1 MTEKKKKEKKAETHI
16 CHVCEEVIYPEDE
29 QEYVETRRNTKMWF
43 HRNCIMAVIR
53 SIRGGTAG
61 LNEEDRL
68 QIARLLIK
76 AGYSVRIGYQVI
88 PGNAKGKKEYV
99 IEYWEE
105 E

>member
-1 MTEKKKKEKKAETHI
+1 
-16 CHVCEEVIYPEDE
+16 
-29 QEYVETRRNTKMWF
+29 
-43 HRNCIMAVIR
+43 MAVIR

-61 LNEEDRL
+61 LNEENRL
-68 QIARLLIK
+68 QIK

>member
-1 MTEKKKKEKKAETHI
+1 MNIWGGRTDDRKKEER
-16 CHVCEEVIYPEDE
+16 EES
-29 QEYVETRRNTKMWF
+29 RNAYLS
-43 HRNCIMAVIR
+43 C
-53 SIRGGTAG
+53 

-105 E
+105 EA